1 MKTFIHEKMK
11 VAQDSIDKMA
21 FDRVHRMG
29 PRSDG
34 RCRKIV
40 ARFRDFKECEFVRK
54 QWKSLEGTHYQVHE
68 QFPPEIVEKRRK
80 LIPKLKAARQQNK
93 RAWISYDTLYVDGK
107 PVRD

>member
-1 MKTFIHEKMK
+1 MK
-11 VAQDSIDKMA
+11 KMA

-40 ARFRDFKECEFVRK
+40 ARFRDFKEREFVRK
-54 QWKSLEGTHYQVHE
+54 QWKSLEGTHFQVHE